1 LLCFRLLHRLM
12 RRGTGHAHERCSS
25 KLSGAADGEAVCARG
40 CVLLDWLVVS
50 ARCGWRDR
58 AGGRWWGFGGGRGGF
73 GQDGRGPY
81 SAGATV
87 SCGRVLA
94 GGTSAAA
101 AMDAARREY
110 LGLVQAQA
118 GMTGARTRAAGAG
131 IANPRANPLNAAWQA
146 VGPAQ
151 VASRASTM

>member
-1 LLCFRLLHRLM
+1 GQPQSKHWSFSRSLLLHLSRSSIALLRLLHRLM

-50 ARCGWRDR
+50 AGCGWRDR

-81 SAGATV
+81 SAGAAV
-87 SCGRVLA
+87 SCG
-94 GGTSAAA
+94 
-101 AMDAARREY
+101 
-110 LGLVQAQA
+110 
-118 GMTGARTRAAGAG
+118 AGAG
-131 IANPRANPLNAAWQA
+131 GRNIGSGGNGRGAA
-146 VGPAQ
+146 GGFGGGGGG
-151 VASRASTM
+151 RGGN